1 MLLPLGS
8 RFRPAFTVS
17 RYDLAAAL
25 LPGARVPQYLAGQAR
40 FTDVRDALTRLMV
53 ESAQAAPG
61 GPLFYD
67 AAPGNRFRPD
77 DRVDRLTAVIA
88 LVRAAGLRAEAE
100 AKAGTALPFSD
111 ANLIPSQYRGY
122 VAVALARG
130 LLVADG
136 LTFRPA
142 SALTRAEL
150 AHALVALMR
159 LATE

>member
-1 MLLPLGS
+1 VLTPLGN

-25 LPGARVPQYLAGQAR
+25 VQGGRVPQYLAGQAR

-53 ESAQAAPG
+53 ESVQAAPG

-67 AAPGNRFRPD
+67 AVPGNRFRPD
-77 DRVDRLTAVIA
+77 DCADRLTVVIA

-100 AKAGTALPFSD
+100 AQASAALPFTD

-136 LTFRPA
+136 ATFRPA
-142 SALTRAEL
+142 NALTRYEL
-150 AHALVALMR
+150 AHAMVALMR
-159 LATE
+159 LMTQ